1 MERKKEM
8 VKVLSFSL
16 FCRQHVTTSELEP
29 VDTYVISEETFLVAT
44 KEGSSRLSRC
54 EYWRNRKGKKMD
66 SAIPFFFL
74 LSAGGAAAAAAASQD
89 LFRRIRSEKTVS
101 SCTSFSLLASLS

>member
-1 MERKKEM
+1 M

-74 LSAGGAAAAAAASQD
+74 LSAGGAAAASQD